1 MVSYS
6 EHLPQGVLSL
16 STSNEQG
23 EADLG
28 VVQQLPIQGEHVEV
42 DKGGQVVH
50 SLGKNFNINCL
61 GNHLP
66 FSQSKLQ
73 DLNDR
78 DAQSGTSAP
87 LVISRKSV
95 AILRTVSSSRTLFT
109 ILKQRSSSVSSS
121 STSSSNIS
129 SFFLLSA
136 VILGRPFKHCDTN

>member
-6 EHLPQGVLSL
+6 KHLPQSVLSL
-16 STSNEQG
+16 STSNEKG

-50 SLGKNFNINCL
+50 SFVKSIKIERL

-87 LVISRKSV
+87 LVISRKLV
-95 AILRTVSSSRTLFT
+95 AISRTVSSSRTLFT
-109 ILKQRSSSVSSS
+109 ILKHRSSSVSSS